1 MSHRGAAAAVWLA
14 LAVCAGT
21 GCIPIPV
28 AVVQTGLTSGERLR
42 AIHQELADLDSMPR
56 NDDPTVVQMRVDKR
70 MELLALR
77 RQLLAHP
84 LCMDA
89 SIHRWTDSKDFIAD
103 YWSCE
108 PGLYAPVEQELADL
122 KRARDAGVL
131 NQAEFEELSQQVAFQ
146 ALRSLVRRQ
155 SSDASEKLVPGT
167 VTSYFGQTY
176 GVRSTPKSRAKCALE
191 AVKRWSVSEDI
202 NATRFGDWSRDVG
215 GGQAWL
221 VPELPATAGAPAK
234 KTPDKAP

>member
-1 MSHRGAAAAVWLA
+1 MSHRGAAAALWLV

-28 AVVQTGLTSGERLR
+28 SVVETGLTSGERLR
-42 AIHQELADLDSMPR
+42 AIHQQLADLDSMPR
-56 NDDPTVVQMRVDKR
+56 NDDPTVVQMRMERR
-70 MELLALR
+70 MELMGLR

-89 SIHRWTDSKDFIAD
+89 SIHKWTDSKDFIAD

-108 PGLYAPVEQELADL
+108 PGLYAPVERELADL

-131 NQAEFEELSQQVAFQ
+131 SQAELAELTKQVEFQ

-155 SSDASEKLVPGT
+155 SGDASEKLVPGT
-167 VTSYFGQTY
+167 AMGYFGQVW
-176 GVRSTPKSRAKCALE
+176 GVRSTPESRADCALE
-191 AVKRWSVSEDI
+191 AVKRWSPRVDI
-202 NATRFGDWSRDVG
+202 NATRFGTWSGEIG
-215 GGQAWL
+215 GGQAWM
-221 VPELPATAGAPAK
+221 VPELPAAAGAPAK
-234 KTPDKAP
+234 KSPDTVP